1 VYASFSAAS
10 SLLAQQCLVP
20 LLVLRLQPLLSR
32 TVELVMLPAFFVYS
46 VSSAPL
52 FVSSQ
57 RGLRPT
63 DAPS

>member
-1 VYASFSAAS
+1 MYALCASSFFGRAHVHIVYASFSAAS

-46 VSSAPL
+46 VS
-52 FVSSQ
+52 
-57 RGLRPT
+57 
-63 DAPS
+63 